1 MPITGAVAVLF
12 ILAVGTTIA
21 VAAALLSLYT
31 YSRRRDAIDWELGT
45 SYLVKEKGSNRGFAL
60 FHKLVGETERGMVI
74 TRTFPEKIRSTEH
87 LTNSSIWWLSREES
101 EQSINPTSLAKLTH
115 VVKEF
120 IEERKEA
127 IVLLDGL
134 EYLILQNGF
143 ETALRFIQALN
154 DLVILNKATL
164 IVPVDPASL
173 SVKEL
178 SLLEKE
184 METHR
189 LSMNILRFFGESVT

>member
-1 MPITGAVAVLF
+1 M
-12 ILAVGTTIA
+12 
-21 VAAALLSLYT
+21 
-31 YSRRRDAIDWELGT
+31 
-45 SYLVKEKGSNRGFAL
+45 
-60 FHKLVGETERGMVI
+60 
-74 TRTFPEKIRSTEH
+74 
-87 LTNSSIWWLSREES
+87 
-101 EQSINPTSLAKLTH
+101 
-115 VVKEF
+115 VKEF

-127 IVLLDGL
+127 IILLDGL

-143 ETALRFIQALN
+143 ETSLRFIQALN

-164 IVPVDPASL
+164 IVPVNPASL

-189 LSMNILRFFGESVT
+189 LSYNILRFFGESVT